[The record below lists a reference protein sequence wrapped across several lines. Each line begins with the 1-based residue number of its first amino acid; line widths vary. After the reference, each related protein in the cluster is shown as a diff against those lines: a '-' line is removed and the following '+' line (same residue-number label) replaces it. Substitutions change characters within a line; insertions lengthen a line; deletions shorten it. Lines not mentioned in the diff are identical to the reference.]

1 MSRGASAF
9 DVGLRRVRAGEVTT
23 AMLGTD
29 CARGRWLAG
38 IALSHSWGEGSYR
51 GSSEGTVSSTVTG
64 LYPYA
69 RYAVSEGSSPPARLA
84 RRPGRRLFRVMDDQ
98 GFIR

>member
-23 AMLGTD
+23 AMLRTD

-69 RYAVSEGSSPPARLA
+69 RYAVSERLSVWRASWMRTPRSPASSRTPTHK
-84 RRPGRRLFRVMDDQ
+84 V
-98 GFIR
+98 